1 MPRERCGFLT
11 TARHICKSGTD
22 CRRHCSK
29 TLQSSNHWPPRL
41 GSSCEHGF
49 GCATPGRFFSPSA
62 VSRSSRYWLAPQ
74 SSSCSADHLSGLRR
88 PLQRQHSRPRRR
100 VVILVLIIHRKSR
113 SHLRR
118 GLHQRHPQHH
128 RRLQLILVRRPHLC
142 PPPADHVLHKVAHS
156 RQFRRRLLHHLRFS
170 HHHHRPVIQRMP
182 DRRRREHNPV
192 QQRHAEAK
200 WCPASQCLHQ
210 PARRRPM

>member
-29 TLQSSNHWPPRL
+29 TLQSSKHWPPRL
-41 GSSCEHGF
+41 GVAASTASVARPQG
-49 GCATPGRFFSPSA
+49 AFSA
-62 VSRSSRYWLAPQ
+62 LLRSHVVHDIGWHRNLPLAPRIIYR
-74 SSSCSADHLSGLRR
+74 GLRR